1 MLARIDAKVEA
12 GPGTIK
18 NIHIFLYSSK
28 TDEYSKEMNLNEVK
42 QKIAE
47 TLQGSFENLY
57 FDKTRVDIDQLT
69 PLEVKRD
76 FIDNFIRFRFNKI
89 MTILEALPIDV
100 SQYLI
105 DIKIKKEDFIHLI
118 SDLYSTNVY
127 ERTQIIDG
135 KKTPVCK
142 HRWFRLC
149 ISDAD
154 CYHKQRFMVNVPP
167 NVAPLEPRPEPVVST
182 NTIVNIPPIQPR
194 PKLLNSSEPVISTN
208 TMVNVPPYLAP
219 LEPRPEPVIST
230 NTVVNIPPIQP
241 RPKLLNS
248 SEPVISTNTM
258 VNVPPYLAPLE
269 PRPEPVIS
277 TNTVVNVP
285 PLEPEPESKL
295 QQKIKSK
302 ASLANI
308 LRDINELLL
317 RFDNL
322 APAQQRI
329 QNNYASVIK
338 TNIVNLTIEDLY
350 KLKYILD
357 NGLSKDEFNHEFNEN
372 ITTDIKPLGNRTE
385 RFIKI
390 LKTLPQREKRTVTE
404 IFNLNQKGGKT
415 RKRQKVRTPTKFYY

>member
-1 MLARIDAKVEA
+1 VLARIDAKVEA

-241 RPKLLNS
+241 
-248 SEPVISTNTM
+248 
-258 VNVPPYLAPLE
+258 
-269 PRPEPVIS
+269 
-277 TNTVVNVP
+277 
-285 PLEPEPESKL
+285 EPESKL

>member
-230 NTVVNIPPIQP
+230 NTVVN
-241 RPKLLNS
+241 
-248 SEPVISTNTM
+248 
-258 VNVPPYLAPLE
+258 
-269 PRPEPVIS
+269 
-277 TNTVVNVP
+277 VP